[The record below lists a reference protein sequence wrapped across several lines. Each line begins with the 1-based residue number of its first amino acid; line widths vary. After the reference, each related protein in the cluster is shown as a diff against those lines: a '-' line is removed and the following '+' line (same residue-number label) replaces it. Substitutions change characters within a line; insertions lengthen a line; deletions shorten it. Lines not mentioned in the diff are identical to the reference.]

1 MPVPAC
7 LPRPAP
13 RPAFIVAFAALFVA
27 GPVAAA
33 DDNTERL
40 LEIQREIRQGQEK
53 LSSSQAQ
60 LNRLHN
66 RIAAS
71 ERQISDLSKQLRA
84 SARRL
89 REAQAG
95 VERLEQRAA
104 DLSSQ
109 ARGVL
114 SLLGAELRALHRD
127 GDLGELRY
135 QLSFKDWSELER
147 RNVYSDYFRG
157 ARKQRLGQIRGE
169 LSELA
174 SVHTALL
181 DKRAALA
188 KQEEERRRRL
198 DALTREKRER
208 DQAGRALEAEIKQM
222 RGGLA
227 MLEQDAARLRGLV
240 ERLDRAP
247 TTPMPATQF
256 RTLKGRLPWPVAGRT
271 AVRKHGRIYRGV
283 FLDATP
289 DTPVRSIHQG
299 RVVFSDWIR
308 GYGLMVIVD
317 HGRGYMSLYGNNK
330 ALYKSVGDAVTA
342 GEQLAV
348 MNDPVA
354 QRNNGLYF
362 EIRHR
367 GKPLDPREW
376 CR

>member
-1 MPVPAC
+1 MPFVMRFAV
-7 LPRPAP
+7 
-13 RPAFIVAFAALFVA
+13 AFIVAFAGLFVA
-27 GPVAAA
+27 GSVTAA
-33 DDNTERL
+33 DDNTARL

-60 LNRLHN
+60 LDRLHN

-71 ERQISDLSKQLRA
+71 ERQISDLSRQLRT

-95 VERLEQRAA
+95 VEKLEKRAA
-104 DLSSQ
+104 ALSSQ

-135 QLSFKDWSELER
+135 QLSFDDWSELER

-188 KQEEERRRRL
+188 KQENERRQRL

-208 DQAGRALEAEIKQM
+208 DQAGRALEAQIKQQ

-227 MLEQDAARLRGLV
+227 MLEQDAARLRGLL
-240 ERLDRAP
+240 ERLDKV
-247 TTPMPATQF
+247 PMSATAATQF
-256 RTLKGRLPWPVAGRT
+256 PSLKGRLPWPVASRA

>member
-13 RPAFIVAFAALFVA
+13 RRAFIVAFAALFVA

-60 LNRLHN
+60 LDRLHN

-71 ERQISDLSKQLRA
+71 ERQISDLSKRLRA

-104 DLSSQ
+104 ELSSQ

-127 GDLGELRY
+127 GDLGDLRY
-135 QLSFKDWSELER
+135 QLSFDDWSELER
-147 RNVYSDYFRG
+147 RNVYSDYFRR

-188 KQEEERRRRL
+188 KQEDERRRRL
-198 DALTREKRER
+198 DALTREKQER
-208 DQAGRALEAEIKQM
+208 DNAGRALEAEIKQM

-227 MLEQDAARLRGLV
+227 MLEQDAARLRGLM

-247 TTPMPATQF
+247 PAPATQF
-256 RTLKGRLPWPVAGRT
+256 RTLKGRLPWPVAGRA

-330 ALYKSVGDAVTA
+330 ALYKTVGDAVTA

>member
-7 LPRPAP
+7 LPRRAP
-13 RPAFIVAFAALFVA
+13 RRALIAAFAGLLAA
-27 GPVAAA
+27 PAAAA
-33 DDNTERL
+33 DGNTERL

-60 LNRLHN
+60 LDRLHN

-71 ERQISDLSKQLRA
+71 ERQISDLSRQLRN
-84 SARRL
+84 SARQL
-89 REAQAG
+89 RDAQDG
-95 VERLEQRAA
+95 VEQLERRAA

-127 GDLGELRY
+127 GDLAELRY
-135 QLSFKDWSELER
+135 QLSFSDWNELER

-157 ARKQRLGQIRGE
+157 ARKRRLGQIRGE
-169 LSELA
+169 LSQLA
-174 SVHTALL
+174 SVRTALL
-181 DKRAALA
+181 DKKAALA
-188 KQEEERRRRL
+188 KQEDERRRRL

-208 DQAGRALEAEIKQM
+208 DRAGRALENEIKQM

-227 MLEQDAARLRGLV
+227 MLEQDAARLRGLL
-240 ERLDRAP
+240 ERLDKVPAP
-247 TTPMPATQF
+247 AAATQF
-256 RTLKGRLPWPVAGRT
+256 RRLKGRLPWPVAGRA

-289 DTPVRSIHQG
+289 DTPVRSIHRG

-367 GKPLDPREW
+367 GKPLDPRGW